1 MDVNPGS
8 PSSAHEYGIRPPRWS
23 ERHPIRVILV
33 TQRPAHFERLVLT
46 LANVLGRILRRPS
59 EALLSEL
66 AARDRRGSSPQVD
79 SPLVAASHKIQLGQA
94 AFASGAYG
102 EALHHFGDAL
112 DDAPEAPWAWHGRG
126 DALQLSGQH
135 EAALS
140 AYEAA
145 IRFNPE
151 CGLHQAGRA
160 NALAAMGH
168 DEAAHDAWE
177 TALQLDPS
185 LTWMREGSKND

>member
-1 MDVNPGS
+1 
-8 PSSAHEYGIRPPRWS
+8 
-23 ERHPIRVILV
+23 V
-33 TQRPAHFERLVLT
+33 TQRSARFERLVLT

-59 EALLSEL
+59 DTLLSEL
-66 AARDRRGSSPQVD
+66 AARDRRGSSPQAD

-102 EALHHFGDAL
+102 EALHHFGAAL
-112 DDAPEAPWAWHGRG
+112 EDAPEAPWAWHGRG

-140 AYEAA
+140 AYDEATR
-145 IRFNPE
+145 INPQ

-160 NALAAMGH
+160 NALAAMGRKE
-168 DEAAHDAWE
+168 DAHHAWE
-177 TALQLDPS
+177 NALLLDSS
-185 LTWMREGSKND
+185 LTWMRDGSKND